1 MHEEF
6 HKMPV
11 AIKKVEEKMDKLR
24 VADAITEVFTI
35 FKRCNKYIDETLSQ
49 CDYGTLMN
57 CYEKTDELI
66 GTIQRVFDTIT
77 EPDETGEFD
86 DRRSIFSR
94 MADGE
99 LLILNACLRALRERR
114 YNVHADGKFIGEFD
128 GTETAEL
135 TEKLIEIYKQN
146 TPEEE
151 RYYHAP
157 EVICGQTVEDTLKTA
172 RKLGLIGR
180 YSLEVIGNNGKV
192 DMCHEIRRD

>member
-11 AIKKVEEKMDKLR
+11 AIKEVEEKMTERTFEEQKK
-24 VADAITEVFTI
+24 ITQ
-35 FKRCNKYIDETLSQ
+35 ETLSQ

-94 MADGE
+94 MA
-99 LLILNACLRALRERR
+99 
-114 YNVHADGKFIGEFD
+114 
-128 GTETAEL
+128 ET
-135 TEKLIEIYKQN
+135 
-146 TPEEE
+146 
-151 RYYHAP
+151 
-157 EVICGQTVEDTLKTA
+157 G
-172 RKLGLIGR
+172 
-180 YSLEVIGNNGKV
+180 SF
-192 DMCHEIRRD
+192 

>member
-11 AIKKVEEKMDKLR
+11 AIKEVKEKMTERTFEEQKK
-24 VADAITEVFTI
+24 ITQ
-35 FKRCNKYIDETLSQ
+35 ETLSQ

-99 LLILNACLRALRERR
+99 LLILNACLRALPERR

-172 RKLGLIGR
+172 RKFGLIGR

-192 DMCHEIRRD
+192 DM